1 MDKIYSQGFGHIHID
16 YDLAN
21 GYEAVR
27 TSISYYGGGDFK
39 EDKVVERT
47 FRTGDVCSDFFAAI
61 TFLNFSD
68 GVERISLSSDCDH
81 FAMDIDGYSW
91 YESALFGSLICV
103 EEDKNN
109 NWHSYVRQL
118 NGENKG
124 REIWIQGAMEKKGE
138 FAVIDNVD
146 EVLLMLP
153 DGTTKKM
160 RTVQEAKD
168 QADKGKIIM
177 IPRVAKF
184 EKVSVHEYIRAFGL
198 QNVSEE
204 SIKSTE
210 TFFYAPIKLPKRATT
225 GSAGNDFYSPINFS
239 LAPGDTIKIV
249 TGIRARIDEGWVL
262 LMLPRS
268 GHGFKFRVQL
278 DNTVGVIDSDY
289 YYSDNEGHIILKLTN
304 DGKTG
309 ETMCVKAGEA
319 FAQGIFVPFGIT
331 TDDDVTTIRNG
342 GFGSTNVKN

>member
-1 MDKIYSQGFGHIHID
+1 MSKTNSRGFGHIHID
-16 YDLAN
+16 YDLAK

-39 EDKVVERT
+39 EDEVVERT
-47 FRTGDVCSDFFAAI
+47 FSTGDVCSDFFAAT
-61 TFLNFSD
+61 TFLIFDD

-81 FAMDIDGYSW
+81 FAMDIKGYSW
-91 YESALFGSLICV
+91 YESTLFGELICTT
-103 EEDKNN
+103 EDQTN
-109 NWHSYVRQL
+109 NWHSYVRQFGK
-118 NGENKG
+118 NTG
-124 REIWIQGAMEKKGE
+124 RTIWVQGSRGKKGE

-153 DGTTKKM
+153 DGTTKNIK
-160 RTVQEAKD
+160 TIDEAKE
-168 QADKGKIIM
+168 QADKGNVIM
-177 IPRVAKF
+177 IQQVAKF

-198 QNVSEE
+198 QDVSEE
-204 SIKSTE
+204 SVNSTE

-239 LAPGDTIKIV
+239 LAPGETIKIA

-262 LMLPRS
+262 LILPRS

-331 TDDDVTTIRNG
+331 TDDDVTAVRNG
-342 GFGSTNVKN
+342 GLGSTSSKN